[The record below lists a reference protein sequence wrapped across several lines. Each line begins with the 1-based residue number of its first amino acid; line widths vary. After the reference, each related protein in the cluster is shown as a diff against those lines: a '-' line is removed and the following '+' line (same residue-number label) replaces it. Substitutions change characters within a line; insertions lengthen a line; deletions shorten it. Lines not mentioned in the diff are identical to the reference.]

1 METLIVTTDF
11 SGSSVHAAKYAAA
24 ISGPLGVRTLVL
36 YHSYSVAPPITE
48 VPLPE
53 PEELASAHEDRIRA
67 LKILESQISPL
78 MAHQVS
84 VECVTDDLPLLSGV
98 EQLLKQY
105 GGGLIV
111 AGMTG
116 KGGVEKLLVG
126 SHTALLAGSCR
137 APVLIVPEEAEF
149 TPITKAVFAC
159 DLKNVDETIPTH
171 LIDEII
177 EKLDCRLLVLNVE
190 TTDSRMAGDVIPE
203 QYKLHEKLNHLKPEY
218 HYIEHGSVA
227 EGIMAFA
234 DTQRAGL
241 VLAMPRSRGFFDSLF
256 HRSVTKK
263 LAHHTR
269 LPLLLLRSE

>member
-1 METLIVTTDF
+1 MRRPYYVNVSLT
-11 SGSSVHAAKYAAA
+11 
-24 ISGPLGVRTLVL
+24 
-36 YHSYSVAPPITE
+36 
-48 VPLPE
+48 PLPE
-53 PEELASAHEDRIRA
+53 PEELASAQEDRIRA
-67 LKILESQISPL
+67 LRILESQISPL
-78 MAHQVS
+78 MARQVS

-105 GGGLIV
+105 GGGLVV

-126 SHTALLAGSCR
+126 SHTALLADSCR

-149 TPITKAVFAC
+149 TSITKAVFAC
-159 DLKNVDETIPTH
+159 DLKNVDETIPTY
-171 LIDEII
+171 LIGEIV

-190 TTDSRMAGDVIPE
+190 TTDSRMAG
-203 QYKLHEKLNHLKPEY
+203 EKLDHLKPEY

-227 EGIMAFA
+227 EGIMVFS
-234 DTQRAGL
+234 DTQQAGL
-241 VLAMPRSRGFFDSLF
+241 VLVMPRSRGFFDSLF

-269 LPLLLLRSE
+269 LPLWLLRSE